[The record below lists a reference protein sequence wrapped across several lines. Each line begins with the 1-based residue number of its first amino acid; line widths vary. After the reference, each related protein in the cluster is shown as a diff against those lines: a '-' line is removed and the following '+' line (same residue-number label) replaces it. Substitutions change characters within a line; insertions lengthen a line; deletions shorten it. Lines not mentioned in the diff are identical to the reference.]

1 MTPATK
7 RMSAEDR
14 REQVLEAAMSEFA
27 RGGLHAVSTE
37 AIADRVGISQPY
49 LFKMF
54 GTKKELFRAAIERRS
69 DQIEQTFRDAAAA
82 AGDDEPKLAALGQA
96 YAQLLSADPDAL
108 RCQLHAWAASG
119 DPEIR
124 ETAQRGYARV
134 WQAVKEVSGE
144 DEDTVRSF
152 IATGMLLTVAA
163 ALELPQIF
171 DDEPGWAERCSDA

>member
-27 RGGLHAVSTE
+27 QGGLHAVSTE
-37 AIADRVGISQPY
+37 AIAARVGVSQPY

-82 AGDDEPKLAALGQA
+82 AGEGEPKLAAMGAA
-96 YAQLLSADPDAL
+96 YSQLLSADPDAL

-124 ETAQRGYARV
+124 ETAQRGYARI
-134 WQAVKEVSGE
+134 WQTIKAVSGE
-144 DEDTVRSF
+144 DEDTVRDF
-152 IATGMLLTVAA
+152 MAKGMLLTVAA
-163 ALELPQIF
+163 SLELPEIF
-171 DDEPGWAERCSDA
+171 DEPGWAERCSDA